1 MLGMINKITKKIK
14 KLKIPMACLFFVLLA
29 MPACGNEQLSK
40 IEINKFNQLTSYRET
55 GISFLTNKIGIL
67 ANITSTNNGFVLC
80 ELLDLRGTKL
90 NICYLKKDLKTM
102 PIFDL
107 NRLFLE
113 VKLDF

>member
-1 MLGMINKITKKIK
+1 MISQIIQKIK
-14 KLKIPMACLFFVLLA
+14 NLRIPMACLFFVLLA
-29 MPACGNEQLSK
+29 MPACGNERLPR
-40 IEINKFNQLTSYRET
+40 IEINNFNKLTSYRET
-55 GISFLTNKIGIL
+55 GVSFLANKIGML

-102 PIFDL
+102 PILDL

>member
-1 MLGMINKITKKIK
+1 MISKITQKIK

-29 MPACGNEQLSK
+29 MPAFGNDRFSK
-40 IEINKFNQLTSYRET
+40 IEINNFNKLTSYRET
-55 GISFLTNKIGIL
+55 GVSFLANRIGML

-80 ELLDLRGTKL
+80 ELLNLGDTKL
-90 NICYLKKDLKTM
+90 NICYLKKGLKTM
-102 PIFDL
+102 PILDL